1 MNTRQMRNH
10 LIKICTGS
18 ILCLLVVNASGQD
31 INYSQYYTM
40 MPAINPA
47 AAGAFGGD
55 YRFSLDYRKS
65 NYTAADPFTT
75 IFASVDAGLGKYKK
89 VDGADRKSYFG
100 CGLSFLNDKAGEGEL
115 ALQEINVMLAYNLN
129 IATNHYLTLGTQF
142 GTATRSI
149 NYSNLRWSS
158 QYDDNSGV
166 YDPNAYADPLA
177 NYEKANYMPISIGL
191 LWNYAERE
199 KLKINAGI
207 ALKNVN
213 EPESSFEANPLVSEK
228 VPMQIAFHTA
238 AEWNI
243 PNTTLA
249 LMPHLLYRSR
259 QGFNE
264 TTFGV
269 ITKLNLSFDSKMTH
283 IKKSSAAY
291 AGIFYRTSKDLV
303 LLAKFDLRQNVA
315 IGLSYDID
323 VKALS
328 DAAATKKR
336 SALEVVIT
344 YSSWWKETRL
354 LPRKGNTEFF

>member
-1 MNTRQMRNH
+1 MRNH
-10 LIKICTGS
+10 LLKICTGS
-18 ILCLLVVNASGQD
+18 IFCLLVASASGQD

-47 AAGAFGGD
+47 ATGAFGGD

-65 NYTAADPFTT
+65 NYSAADPFTT
-75 IFASVDAGLGKYKK
+75 VFASVDAGLAKYKK
-89 VDGADRKSYFG
+89 GDGADRKSYFG
-100 CGLSFLNDKAGEGEL
+100 CGLSFLNDKAGEGGL
-115 ALQEINVMLAYNLN
+115 GLQEVNLLLAYNLN
-129 IATNHYLTLGTQF
+129 IAHHQYLTLGTQF

-149 NYSNLRWSS
+149 NYSNLRWSN
-158 QYDDNSGV
+158 QYDSESGTF
-166 YDPNAYADPLA
+166 DPNAYADPLA
-177 NYEKANYMPISIGL
+177 NYEKANYMPISAGL
-191 LWNYAERE
+191 LWNYAEPD

-207 ALKNVN
+207 ALKNLN
-213 EPESSFEANPLVSEK
+213 EPTTSFETNPTEAEK
-228 VPMQIAFHTA
+228 ALMQMTFHTA
-238 AEWNI
+238 AEWMVPQTN
-243 PNTTLA
+243 LA
-249 LMPHLLYRSR
+249 LMPHLMYRSR
-259 QGFNE
+259 GYISE
-264 TTFGV
+264 TSFGV
-269 ITKLNLSFDSKMTH
+269 ITKFSMSFDSKMTH

-291 AGIFYRTSKDLV
+291 AGIFYRTTKDLV

-323 VKALS
+323 MKALS